1 MMLMDKY
8 IFFVKLYY
16 FSKITKADFAQPAFV
31 LENTK
36 HATY

>member
-16 FSKITKADFAQPAFV
+16 FSKITKSQKLTSTSLSLLLF
-31 LENTK
+31 
-36 HATY
+36 